1 MPIKLL
7 DEKLISRIAAGE
19 VIERPASVVKE
30 LVENSLDAGADQ
42 VSVEVKGGGVDLV
55 RVADNGSG
63 IPEDEVEIAFYRHAT
78 SKLGSFD
85 DLYTIRSLGFRGEAL
100 PSIAAVSRVELITC
114 ADSQSAGSCL
124 VVEDGTVIDRHPQ
137 GRPVGTTVS
146 VQGLFR
152 RVPARLKFLRSA
164 ATENGRI
171 ADVVSQYALAFPEVA
186 FRLTVDGR
194 QALRTPGNG
203 ALVDSIL
210 AVYGAD
216 TARQM
221 LEIRPVEWSDGQAGP
236 LVSGRVGAPSLGR
249 ASRNYISLFVNRRA
263 INSRLLSWAVEEA
276 YHGLLPA
283 GKHPVAVI
291 NIEVPAGEVDVNI
304 HPAKSEVKFRD
315 ERRVFVAVQKA
326 VRGTLV
332 AQAPVP
338 RIEEATIDFA
348 VPPPSA
354 GFRGS
359 AAPARSQPE
368 KTTAE
373 AMPPP
378 LALALPVLRVV
389 GQVMGT
395 YIVAE
400 GPDGLYLI
408 DQHAAH
414 ERIVYEEV
422 KRQRQRR
429 EVSRQGLLAPATF
442 EVTPGQDE
450 VLRARCGEL
459 SDFGFD
465 IEPFGDRTYLVR
477 AVPELVPA
485 DDWSEMLRELLDAL
499 AGGEDIDFEEKVAV
513 SIACHRRAVRAGQVL
528 SDSEMK
534 ALVRQLESTE
544 LPHTCPHGRPTL
556 IQLDNG
562 QLRRHFGRS

>member
-30 LVENSLDAGADQ
+30 LVENSLDAGSDQ

-63 IPEDEVEIAFYRHAT
+63 IPEGEVEIAFYRHAT

-124 VVEDGTVIDRHPQ
+124 VVEDGTVIGRHPR

-164 ATENGRI
+164 TTENGRI
-171 ADVVSQYALAFPEVA
+171 AGVVSQYALAFPEVA

-194 QALRTPGNG
+194 QTLRTPGNG
-203 ALVDSIL
+203 ALIDSVL

-221 LEIRPVEWSDGQAGP
+221 LEIRPVEWSGGQDGP

-338 RIEEATIDFA
+338 RIEEATVDFA

-359 AAPARSQPE
+359 AAPARREVE

-373 AMPPP
+373 AIPPP

-389 GQVMGT
+389 GQVMGS

-422 KRQRQRR
+422 KRQRRRR
-429 EVSRQGLLAPATF
+429 EVSRQGLLTPATF

-485 DDWSEMLRELLDAL
+485 DDWSGMLRELLDAL
-499 AGGEDIDFEEKVAV
+499 AGEEGIDFEEKVAV
-513 SIACHRRAVRAGQVL
+513 SVACHRRAVRAGQVL

>member
-30 LVENSLDAGADQ
+30 LVENSLDAGAGQ

-63 IPEDEVEIAFYRHAT
+63 IPEAEVEIAFYRHAT

-100 PSIAAVSRVELITC
+100 PSIAAVSRVELTTC
-114 ADSQSAGSCL
+114 ADGQSAGSCL

-171 ADVVSQYALAFPEVA
+171 AGVVSQYALAFPEVA

-194 QALRTPGNG
+194 QTLRTPGKG
-203 ALVDSIL
+203 ALIDSVL

-221 LEIRPVEWSDGQAGP
+221 LEIRPADWSGGQNEP

-276 YHGLLPA
+276 YHGLLPV

-304 HPAKSEVKFRD
+304 HPAKSEVKFHD

-338 RIEEATIDFA
+338 RIEEATVDFA

-359 AAPARSQPE
+359 AVPARSRPE
-368 KTTAE
+368 KGTAE

-389 GQVMGT
+389 GQVMGS

-429 EVSRQGLLAPATF
+429 EVPRQGLLAPATF

-485 DDWSEMLRELLDAL
+485 DDWPGMLRELLDAL
-499 AGGEDIDFEEKVAV
+499 AGESGVDFEEKVAV

-534 ALVRQLESTE
+534 ALVRQLENTE